1 MVQDKFANSADSLT
15 SPASKCFAITPS
27 DSEVFASST
36 KALYVGTGGD
46 VALITVESDEAVTF
60 RNTIAGSILDIR
72 ARQVLATGTTAQ
84 DLVGL
89 A

>member
-1 MVQDKFANSADSLT
+1 MVQDKFENSVDSLT
-15 SPASKCFAITPS
+15 APASKCFTIAPS
-27 DSEVFASST
+27 DSEFFAYST

-46 VALITVESDEAVTF
+46 IALVTVGSDEAVTF

-72 ARQVLATGTTAQ
+72 VRQVLATGTTAQ